1 MKGDICANPD
11 QDQNAYAEAE
21 RGREREREKGERGK
35 EGKGERGGG
44 SASPGGSERR
54 VELVPFLPSLLP
66 LPSLLSPFLSS
77 VMTESE
83 GGWVAPANTTRAGFK
98 G

>member
-21 RGREREREKGERGK
+21 REGGRERERERERK
-35 EGKGERGGG
+35 REREVAARREGARD
-44 SASPGGSERR
+44 ASS
-54 VELVPFLPSLLP
+54 LFLSYPPSLLP